1 MYRMLAVVTA
11 AVLGVGLMVAPALAD
26 AGYHS
31 SHIELLP
38 TGATPLRS
46 GFVENIHVNGP
57 NVFAREVY
65 VLNGAQPETTY
76 QITLNIFVTDPSCTG
91 SPGAVVPTAAITT
104 NTAGNGQGAAVFRPA
119 DVPAVLRNATHG
131 IIWTVSDASGVVFS
145 SGCERVSID

>member
-1 MYRMLAVVTA
+1 MHRLLVVVAA

-26 AGYHS
+26 AVYHS
-31 SHIELLP
+31 SHIQLLP
-38 TGATPLRS
+38 TGGTPLRS

-57 NVFAREVY
+57 KVFAREVY

-76 QITLNIFVTDPSCTG
+76 QVTLDIFVLDPSCTG
-91 SPGAVVPTAAITT
+91 SPGAVVSTATITT
-104 NTAGNGQGAAVFRPA
+104 NAAGNGRGEGVFRPA

-145 SGCERVSID
+145 SGCELVTLD